1 VCSFSGSITVTANA
15 PARTVPYVN
24 LAAAHTKLKAE
35 LLEAVAAVID
45 SGQFILGPQVE
56 AFERAFAAYTGASFA
71 VGVASGLDALVLAL
85 RVLGIG
91 PGDEV
96 ITAPNSFVGSASCIA
111 LAGAIPVFADVGDD
125 YNLDPDAVV
134 RAITP
139 RTRAI
144 LPVHLTGRPAQM
156 DRLMEIARDRSL
168 FVIEDAAQAVGATLA
183 DKKVG
188 TFGDIGAF
196 SLHPLKTLNACGDG
210 GVMTTNDRDLYERL
224 IVLRNHGLKTR
235 DDCVE
240 FSGNS
245 RLDTMQAAMLL
256 VKLPHVDAWNSQRRA
271 LTLQYRRE
279 LNGLGEVVLPSE
291 RTGEY
296 AVYHTFVILAQR
308 RDDLRRHLHE
318 RGIGT
323 QVHYP
328 VPIHLSRAAS
338 ELGYRVGDFPVTEDQ
353 ASRIVSLPI
362 YHGLSWQDIEYVCNA
377 IKTFYQ
383 GDEA

>member
-1 VCSFSGSITVTANA
+1 MNTNA

-24 LAAAHTKLKAE
+24 LAAAHTILRSE

-56 AFERAFAAYTGASFA
+56 AFERAFAAYIGTRFA

-125 YNLDPDAVV
+125 YNLDPNAVV
-134 RAITP
+134 RAMTS

-144 LPVHLTGRPAQM
+144 LPVHLTGRPARM
-156 DRLMEIARDRSL
+156 ERLMEIARDRNVR
-168 FVIEDAAQAVGATLA
+168 VIEDAAQAVGAALS

-188 TFGDIGAF
+188 AFGDIGAF

-210 GVMTTNDRDLYERL
+210 GVITTNDPEHYERL

-256 VKLPHVDAWNSQRRA
+256 VKLPHVGEWNAERRA
-271 LTLQYRRE
+271 LAQQYRRE
-279 LNGLGEVVLPSE
+279 LNGLAAVVLPSE
-291 RTGEY
+291 RPGEY

-308 RDDLRRHLHE
+308 RDDLRRHLQE
-318 RGIGT
+318 SGIGT

-328 VPIHLSRAAS
+328 VPIHMSHAAR
-338 ELGYRVGDFPVTEDQ
+338 ELGYRAGDFPVTEDQ

-362 YHGLSWQDIEYVCNA
+362 HHGLSSQDIEYVCDA
-377 IKTFYQ
+377 IKAFYQ